1 MKGVYTREI
10 WRFGRDDEVVILSMA
25 RLQAQKQLHVVA
37 VEVEFPVHELG
48 RNDGKTSSRPQQ
60 PFTKGTNNLRSV
72 FSSLNSLVYLI

>member
-1 MKGVYTREI
+1 
-10 WRFGRDDEVVILSMA
+10 MA

-60 PFTKGTNNLRSV
+60 PFTKGTITCDLSFPV
-72 FSSLNSLVYLI
+72 LILSFNSYEILHTLI